1 MAAGT
6 VRATAA
12 VMDGDIACKLCQRV
26 AAAAAAQGT
35 CTIYIRMGF
44 QIEKCGRSFFDS
56 FAGSGTCR
64 MRNQRDSRMFLV
76 CDRSKCNG
84 NKRSRLKSRSLL
96 NIIEEKVDESGQSLL
111 SLDCSTPPI
120 SRESVPL

>member
-1 MAAGT
+1 MAISLANFVNASPRPPPHREHARFT
-6 VRATAA
+6 FEWASKSKSA
-12 VMDGDIACKLCQRV
+12 V
-26 AAAAAAQGT
+26 AAFLTASPAAA
-35 CTIYIRMGF
+35 
-44 QIEKCGRSFFDS
+44 
-56 FAGSGTCR
+56 GTCR